1 MILVPGIGGGK
12 GVRIDVGV
20 SLLLIVAL
28 EASLLGSGRLVV
40 IGPLTLKMWLFLG
53 SQMYVL
59 YRLMA
64 HESIKLSSVVI
75 IISLFSILCLDMT
88 IGVLQHATAEL
99 IGQDVSPL
107 LYIVML
113 LFIEMVVR
121 TKNQLQ
127 LIIRIIE
134 SAAMLMSIGC
144 IAIAALVFTGILS
157 FVRVY
162 GWLSSSSQEFM
173 FRGDIGF
180 LFYKGFLYVGVGIIF
195 LAFERSVVAKL
206 SIIVAITALIC
217 SGTRGFIVALGAV
230 ILLHVMTGMMSL
242 RKKVMYVCVSC
253 VGVLLIVVLLSS
265 ISPGKAHSD
274 TMRINTMYQVIGR
287 ITPLSLIFGNGLGV
301 GVPGWSGHMEIAYA
315 EIVHK
320 QGLLGITW
328 WVSVFILLVTRYRRA
343 RYINYTYAQPLF
355 LSVIFVIAESATN
368 PFINNPIGIFVWII
382 ALVGLDVVSRNHLPP
397 RFPVQSNCAV
407 L

>member
-1 MILVPGIGGGK
+1 
-12 GVRIDVGV
+12 
-20 SLLLIVAL
+20 
-28 EASLLGSGRLVV
+28 
-40 IGPLTLKMWLFLG
+40 
-53 SQMYVL
+53 
-59 YRLMA
+59 
-64 HESIKLSSVVI
+64 
-75 IISLFSILCLDMT
+75 
-88 IGVLQHATAEL
+88 
-99 IGQDVSPL
+99 
-107 LYIVML
+107 ML

-265 ISPGKAHSD
+265 ILPGKARSD
-274 TMRINTMYQVIGR
+274 TMRIDSMYQVIGR